1 MNFIHA
7 LYFQHAEELFSSGF
21 IWYFHLALSHNAFS
35 LLFCVVKCIASDAEC
50 APGGTWMLTM
60 AQWGSWHWCLEEVG

>member
-21 IWYFHLALSHNAFS
+21 IWYFHLALSHNAFF
-35 LLFCVVKCIASDAEC
+35 LLFCVVKCIASLSNVPRGA
-50 APGGTWMLTM
+50 WMLTM
-60 AQWGSWHWCLEEVG
+60 AQWGSWRWYLEEAG